1 MTAGL
6 LQRFQGVVKTES
18 VAAIMPP
25 MRQLILLGAI
35 FVISKA
41 GGTKLAT
48 MLIPIVA
55 TTNVKAPKKTAVT
68 ESNLPTTST
77 GSVIISP
84 NTGTVSE
91 IVITVTIAKAR

>member
-6 LQRFQGVVKTES
+6 LKRFQGVVKTES
-18 VAAIMPP
+18 VAAIIPP
-25 MRQLILLGAI
+25 ARQLILLGAI
-35 FVISKA
+35 LVISKA
-41 GGTKLAT
+41 GGTKFAT
-48 MLIPIVA
+48 MLMPMVA
-55 TTNVKAPKKTAVT
+55 TTNVNAPNRTAVT

-91 IVITVTIAKAR
+91 MVTTVTSAKAR